1 MSASAGK
8 VVIAALAG
16 NFLIAMTKFTA
27 ASITGSSAMLS
38 EGVHSLVD
46 TGNQALLLLGMKRAK
61 RPASPGFPF
70 GHGKEIYFWS
80 FMVAVLLFGFG
91 AGISIW
97 EGVKHVMHPVEMVK
111 PTIAYIVL
119 GASIV
124 FEGIS
129 FTVALREFNK
139 VRNGLGY
146 FEAARRGKD
155 PTFFVV
161 LFEDGAAMIGLIVAL
176 LGVFLAQVTGSP
188 IWDGIASIIIGLVL
202 AAVAIW
208 LARETKGLL
217 IGESADE
224 IVTDRIRDCA
234 AAQPGIDNVNEIAT
248 LHMGPNFIVVN
259 ISLDFAESLNS
270 TELEALVSTLS
281 EEIKAIDRSIKRVF
295 IEAKSIASHTLANS
309 GLASD

>member
-8 VVIAALAG
+8 VVIAALVG

-27 ASITGSSAMLS
+27 AFITGSSAMLS

-46 TGNQALLLLGMKRAK
+46 TGNQALLLLGMRQAK
-61 RPASPGFPF
+61 RPPSPGFPF

-97 EGVKHVMHPVEMVK
+97 EGVKHVMDPVEMVK
-111 PTIAYIVL
+111 PGIAYIVL
-119 GASIV
+119 SVSIV

-146 FEAARRGKD
+146 FEAANRGKD

-161 LFEDGAAMIGLIVAL
+161 LFEDSAAMIGLIVAL
-176 LGVFLAQVTGSP
+176 IGVFLTQVTGNP

-202 AAVAIW
+202 AFVAIW

-224 IVTDRIRDCA
+224 VVSEKIRTTA
-234 AAQPGIDNVNEIAT
+234 TAHPEIDNVNEIAT

-259 ISLDFAESLNS
+259 MSLDFADSLNS
-270 TELEALVSTLS
+270 RELETLVTTLS
-281 EEIKAIDRSIKRVF
+281 NEIKAIDPSIKRVF
-295 IEAKSIASHTLANS
+295 IEAESRANHTLARAD
-309 GLASD
+309 LASD